1 MENNLT
7 PKIRFRGF
15 NEPWVNSELNNISSI
30 NPKTDVPDT
39 FEYVDLESVVGT
51 SLLGHRTENKESA
64 PSRAQ
69 RLASKG
75 DIFYQTVRPYQK
87 NNFLFDMEDKNF
99 VFSTGYAQIRS
110 EMYSHFLFN
119 VLQRD
124 TFIKEVLNNCT
135 GTSFPAINAN
145 ALGKIRVSYP
155 YNTTEQKKIGD
166 TLTSLESTL
175 NCKHQELGKLEN
187 VKNACMERFFP
198 HEGETVP
205 QLRFKGFTD
214 NWVTFKLG
222 KIGKTFSSLSGK
234 TKEDF
239 GHGDARFVTYM
250 NVFTNPIANV
260 KEVEPIEIDN
270 SQTEVRY
277 GDIFFT
283 TSSETPNEV
292 GMSSI
297 WLGKKRNVYLNS
309 FCFGYR
315 LNINYNPLFIAYLF
329 RSPLFR
335 ERITLLAQG
344 ISRFNISKNKA
355 MEIEILMPDSIS
367 EQEKIG
373 NYFRHLDELIAAKRQ
388 EIEKLQNIKQSLLDK
403 MFV

>member
-1 MENNLT
+1 MEKVLVPN
-7 PKIRFRGF
+7 IRFRSF
-15 NEPWVNSELNNISSI
+15 SEPWNERPFGKLVERVNESASDISLPHIEYENILSGEGRIISENAMYGDSRTGIKFEIGDVLFGKLRPYLHNDLIATFLGVAVGDFWVLRSNQCTPVFLYSLINSPHYQRIANISSGSKM
-30 NPKTDVPDT
+30 PRSDW
-39 FEYVDLESVVGT
+39 
-51 SLLGHRTENKESA
+51 SLVSSEQFAIPVKDE
-64 PSRAQ
+64 
-69 RLASKG
+69 
-75 DIFYQTVRPYQK
+75 QK
-87 NNFLFDMEDKNF
+87 QIGLLFDETAKTIEF
-99 VFSTGYAQIRS
+99 KR
-110 EMYSHFLFN
+110 E
-119 VLQRD
+119 
-124 TFIKEVLNNCT
+124 E
-135 GTSFPAINAN
+135 
-145 ALGKIRVSYP
+145 
-155 YNTTEQKKIGD
+155 
-166 TLTSLESTL
+166 LE
-175 NCKHQELGKLEN
+175 KLEN
-187 VKNACMERFFP
+187 VKKACMERMFP
-198 HEGETVP
+198 REGETTP

-214 NWVTFKLG
+214 DWVTFKLG

-315 LNINYNPLFIAYLF
+315 LNINFNPLFIAYLF

-355 MEIEILMPDSIS
+355 MEIEILMPNSIS
-367 EQEKIG
+367 EQERIG
-373 NYFRHLDELIAAKRQ
+373 NYFHHLDNLIADKRQ
-388 EIEKLQNIKQSLLDK
+388 EIEKLHNIKQALLVK